1 MSQQLSKPTI
11 LPVQRDSST
20 RINQRFDDWELI
32 IERSGAL
39 LSKCEP
45 VVLKLFL
52 LLHLLLD
59 LGLVFWI
66 VLKK

>member
-1 MSQQLSKPTI
+1 MSQQLSKPTV
-11 LPVQRDSST
+11 LPVSRDSSD

-32 IERSGAL
+32 VERTGTL

-45 VVLKLFL
+45 VALKLFL

-66 VLKK
+66 VLRK